1 MIPTPPLPARLGLLI
16 WLALATVLALDD
28 QPGFRAVATWVAPV
42 RRLLGWS
49 QSWSMFAPNPPAT
62 YWLEAQARRG
72 PYWAPLTI
80 PGGRPDPAAWKLSYA
95 RESKLHRG
103 LSTAKGNHDR
113 RFLALRLCQQ
123 DPTIKRIRFVHAR
136 LPSSPPGTAPA
147 TGPIKRTPRSEHKC
161 SGH

>member
-1 MIPTPPLPARLGLLI
+1 MTPAPPLAARVGLII

-28 QPGFRAVATWVAPV
+28 QPGFRTAAKWVAPA

-62 YWLEAQARRG
+62 YWLEAQGRRG
-72 PYWAPLTI
+72 PRWEALAI
-80 PGGRPDPAAWKLSYA
+80 PGGRPDPTALKLSYA

-103 LSTAKGNHDR
+103 LSTAKGDTDR
-113 RFLALRLCQQ
+113 RFLARQLCQQ
-123 DPTIKRIRFVHAR
+123 DPSLKRVRFVHAR

-147 TGPIKRTPRSEHKC
+147 TGPIKRTPRSEHTC
-161 SGH
+161 PGH